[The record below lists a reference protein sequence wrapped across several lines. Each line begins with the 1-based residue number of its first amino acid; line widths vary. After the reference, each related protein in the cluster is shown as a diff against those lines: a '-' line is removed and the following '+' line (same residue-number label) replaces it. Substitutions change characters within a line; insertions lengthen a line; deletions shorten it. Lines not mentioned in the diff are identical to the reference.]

1 MKHKINNFLI
11 INFYFGTKF
20 VCILLCH
27 ILILKSL
34 FLFVIITSGIF
45 YLPINRW
52 EYRISEKNRI
62 ALEKKIKKRNAKI
75 RALKNLKRTANQLS
89 QALTT

>member
-1 MKHKINNFLI
+1 MHFIMSY
-11 INFYFGTKF
+11 INFE
-20 VCILLCH
+20 I
-27 ILILKSL
+27 SL

-52 EYRISEKNRI
+52 EYKISEKNRI
-62 ALEKKIKKRNAKI
+62 ALEKKIKQRNAKI

>member
-1 MKHKINNFLI
+1 MSY
-11 INFYFGTKF
+11 INFE
-20 VCILLCH
+20 I
-27 ILILKSL
+27 SL

-52 EYRISEKNRI
+52 EYRVSKKNRI
-62 ALEKKIKKRNAKI
+62 ALEKKIKQRNAKI
-75 RALKNLKRTANQLS
+75 RALKILKRTVNQLS

>member
-1 MKHKINNFLI
+1 MVQNLYTVVMSH
-11 INFYFGTKF
+11 INFE
-20 VCILLCH
+20 I
-27 ILILKSL
+27 SL

>member
-1 MKHKINNFLI
+1 MHFIMSH
-11 INFYFGTKF
+11 INFE
-20 VCILLCH
+20 I
-27 ILILKSL
+27 SL

-52 EYRISEKNRI
+52 EYKISEKNRI
-62 ALEKKIKKRNAKI
+62 ALKKKIKQRNAKI
-75 RALKNLKRTANQLS
+75 RALKILKRTANQLS

>member
-1 MKHKINNFLI
+1 MHFIMSY
-11 INFYFGTKF
+11 INFE
-20 VCILLCH
+20 I
-27 ILILKSL
+27 SL

-62 ALEKKIKKRNAKI
+62 ALEKQIKKRNAKI

>member
-1 MKHKINNFLI
+1 MNFI
-11 INFYFGTKF
+11 MSYINFE
-20 VCILLCH
+20 I
-27 ILILKSL
+27 SL

-52 EYRISEKNRI
+52 EYKIYEKNRI
-62 ALEKKIKKRNAKI
+62 ALEKKIKQRNAKI

>member
-1 MKHKINNFLI
+1 MNFI
-11 INFYFGTKF
+11 MSYINFE
-20 VCILLCH
+20 I
-27 ILILKSL
+27 SL

-52 EYRISEKNRI
+52 EYKISEKNRI
-62 ALEKKIKKRNAKI
+62 ALEKKIKQRNAKI
-75 RALKNLKRTANQLS
+75 RALKILKRTAKQLS